1 MKNEL
6 FVGTLQHEPVR
17 IDNPTFVDGM
27 DKWAIGGTDYGYIV
41 DNIYFF
47 GKETEV
53 ATTTSISQ
61 TDRISKVG
69 QYKVS
74 FELFFQEE
82 ALGGYLDVVL
92 GNTVYTA
99 RREKF
104 HSVILNVTDVTN
116 TGLFFY
122 AKESFKGGIT
132 NIKIESADI
141 IYSKLDLGNDTT
153 IPINFNIA
161 DIKDF
166 SKKNA
171 SYSKTV
177 TLPGTATNNKFF
189 KHIYNVNTNGAYIM
203 NKPVPCYLLQDT
215 QEVFVGSFE
224 LMNVTILKDNSY
236 EYEVNIYSTFISL
249 FTKMGNKLIVNNPNR
264 ADDIPLSEFNHIK
277 DYNTV
282 NNKLIA
288 NVTEY
293 AKGGVYH
300 TPGLNTGYDETSFD
314 YVFIDKAGRYL
325 DKQQPIS
332 AQQFSVSE
340 MTATIPVKIVLDK
353 IFEKA
358 GYKYESVFLN
368 SDNFKR
374 LIMPYPDY
382 DMVYSKSTLEKYKVT
397 ADILYNES
405 LVRFP
410 YINSI
415 NYKFKTYQYTDI
427 SEIVDS
433 IVSNGGEFEAK
444 IGGTYKYNVSG
455 SFQIKYKTDTVPS
468 PVPDYQDVWMSMP
481 NTNLAFIFAGTVKLY
496 HRRNGTV
503 INQYTIIN
511 YRDEFN
517 TYVDSNLQG
526 QDYVNAV
533 ASLSNPLILSKNG
546 NVWET
551 TKDTFSVNETIEVA
565 MLAGDTLDLTANI
578 YGEPSTLVPSQVL
591 YRNILSRDETL
602 YVDTRVQYTII
613 SELNNNITVNLQP
626 IKSEGAYIYGKDI
639 PHQNFKQADFVASLI
654 KMFNLYVEPKNADT
668 LIIEPRDDYYSNFG
682 EYKDWTAKAIISK
695 EMKIE
700 RPSDLPEKL
709 LNIKYD
715 SDIDWFNIEY
725 TAGTYREYG
734 EYFKVG
740 EYNIDYSNKTEI
752 KTTFA
757 PTVCGPLQR
766 GHKIVMPKI
775 FDLKEGTIDKTKKHK
790 PRILFRG
797 DKVDYTSTGFLL
809 MKSDLDNSK
818 TSLFYSE
825 LPSYISHFNKPY
837 GKEDWNL
844 NFDAIKYN
852 YEQETWPE
860 GIGETWNNLFNLYY
874 AKMINQITN
883 TDSRL
888 VTMYLDLKPS
898 DIANFSFADTIRIND
913 SVYNVNKIMDYV
925 PTQPTKVELLKIVDV
940 ILIEKDYIV
949 SDIIVVPPVIP
960 TTEYLDLVEAK
971 MQARY
976 YVPAIDTDLID
987 GVAFHPTTGNPRRP
1001 SDVYIDVMDFGFK
1014 QSDDTPL
1021 SILKT
1026 YYKHSITNNTNIINT
1041 QNQNTQ

>member
-6 FVGTLQHEPVR
+6 FVGTLQHEPAK
-17 IDNPTFVDGM
+17 ILNPTFSDGM
-27 DKWAIGGTDYGYIV
+27 SEWIIEGDDYGYIV

-47 GKETEV
+47 GKETSIP
-53 ATTTSISQ
+53 TTISLGQ
-61 TDRISKVG
+61 TNKITEIG
-69 QYKVS
+69 QYKLS
-74 FELFFQEE
+74 FEMFFQEE
-82 ALGGYLDVVL
+82 ALGGYLDVML
-92 GNTVYTA
+92 GNKVYTA
-99 RREKF
+99 RDEKF
-104 HSVILNVTDVTN
+104 HSVVLNVTDITYPH
-116 TGLFFY
+116 LFFY
-122 AKESFKGGIT
+122 PKDGFKGGIT
-132 NIKIESADI
+132 NVKIESADI
-141 IYSKLDLGNDTT
+141 TYNKLDLINDTT
-153 IPINFNIA
+153 IPIQFNIA

-171 SYSKTV
+171 SFSKTI

-189 KHIYNVNTNGAYIM
+189 KHIYNVNTNGAYVM

-224 LMNVTILKDNSY
+224 LMNVSVLKNNIY

-277 DYNTV
+277 DYDTV

-325 DKQQPIS
+325 DKQQPIN

-340 MTATIPVKIVLDK
+340 MTATIPAKVVLDK
-353 IFEKA
+353 IFQKA
-358 GYKYESVFLN
+358 GFKYESEFLN
-368 SDNFKR
+368 SHNFKR
-374 LIMPYPDY
+374 LIMPYPNY
-382 DMVYSKSTLEKYKVT
+382 DMLYTKNTLEKYKVVAKNNTT
-397 ADILYNES
+397 ANNYSRFINHTFAHPAMPPEYKDQTFADVSQITSTYNIGT
-405 LVRFP
+405 F
-410 YINSI
+410 
-415 NYKFKTYQYTDI
+415 T
-427 SEIVDS
+427 
-433 IVSNGGEFEAK
+433 AK
-444 IGGTYKYNVSG
+444 IGGRYKTTINKNLEISIEQFLPSPGVETWLSYSVDNGTLFYVKAHLKMAHYKVNGGAAWYTIDTYEEGFNAYAGSQG
-455 SFQIKYKTDTVPS
+455 SFDDLTNPLTLYDGKRTLHTFNSKELLIDLAGGDSIKMYLEMQILNA
-468 PVPDYQDVWMSMP
+468 MP
-481 NTNLAFIFAGTVKLY
+481 TFIFRK
-496 HRRNGTV
+496 
-503 INQYTIIN
+503 
-511 YRDEFN
+511 
-517 TYVDSNLQG
+517 
-526 QDYVNAV
+526 
-533 ASLSNPLILSKNG
+533 NPLADG
-546 NVWET
+546 YVET
-551 TKDTFSVNETIEVA
+551 GFYFKATTIGEETFTYE
-565 MLAGDTLDLTANI
+565 
-578 YGEPSTLVPSQVL
+578 
-591 YRNILSRDETL
+591 
-602 YVDTRVQYTII
+602 
-613 SELNNNITVNLQP
+613 LQP
-626 IKSEGAYIYGKDI
+626 IKSEGAYVYGRDI
-639 PHQNFKQADFVASLI
+639 PHQNFKQADFVSSLI
-654 KMFNLYVEPKNADT
+654 KMFNLYIEPKNSDT
-668 LIIEPRDDYYSNFG
+668 LIIEPRDNYYLRFG
-682 EYKDWTAKAIISK
+682 EYKDWTDKAVIDN

-700 RPSDLPEKL
+700 RPSNLPEKL

-715 SDIDWFNIEY
+715 SDIDWFNIAY
-725 TAGTYREYG
+725 LAGTYREYG

-752 KTTFA
+752 KNSFA
-757 PTVCGPLQR
+757 ATVCGPLQR

-775 FDLKEGTIDKTKKHK
+775 FDLKEDGTIDKTKNHK

-797 DKVDYTSTGFLL
+797 DKIDYNYTGFLL
-809 MKSDLDNSK
+809 MKSDLDNNK

-874 AKMINQITN
+874 AKMINQITD

-940 ILIEKDYIV
+940 ILNEKDYIV

>member
-6 FVGTLQHEPVR
+6 FVGTLQHEPAK
-17 IDNPTFVDGM
+17 ILNPTFSDGM
-27 DKWAIGGTDYGYIV
+27 SGWTIEGDDYGYIV

-47 GKETEV
+47 GKETSIP
-53 ATTTSISQ
+53 TTISLGQ
-61 TDRISKVG
+61 TDKITEIG
-69 QYKVS
+69 QYKLS
-74 FELFFQEE
+74 FEMFFQEE
-82 ALGGYLDVVL
+82 ALGGYLDVML
-92 GNTVYTA
+92 GNKVYTA
-99 RREKF
+99 RYEKF
-104 HSVILNVTDVTN
+104 HSVVLNVTDITYPH
-116 TGLFFY
+116 LFFY
-122 AKESFKGGIT
+122 PKDGFKGGIT
-132 NIKIESADI
+132 NVKIESADI
-141 IYSKLDLGNDTT
+141 IYSKIDLIDDTT
-153 IPINFNIA
+153 IPIQFNIA

-171 SYSKTV
+171 SFSKTI

-189 KHIYNVNTNGAYIM
+189 KHIYNVNTNGAYVM

-224 LMNVTILKDNSY
+224 LMNVSVLKNNIY

-277 DYNTV
+277 DYGTV

-293 AKGGVYH
+293 VKDGVYH

-325 DKQQPIS
+325 DKQQPIN

-340 MTATIPVKIVLDK
+340 MTATIPVKVVLDK

-358 GYKYESVFLN
+358 GYKYESEFLN
-368 SDNFKR
+368 SHNFKR

-382 DMVYSKSTLEKYKVT
+382 DMVYSKSTLEKYKVN
-397 ADILYNES
+397 A
-405 LVRFP
+405 
-410 YINSI
+410 IN
-415 NYKFKTYQYTDI
+415 DI
-427 SEIVDS
+427 STNAHNIHIPYTGIGAVTDNYHTQ
-433 IVSNGGEFEAK
+433 IYNKATQNVSSYLNGDFTVK
-444 IGGTYKYNVSG
+444 IGGNYKININKQLNVQFNGGYVGTLDPSQDYWFSTVNPYGSSIFPVYNLKLAVFRNGVLISSDLVKG
-455 SFQIKYKTDTVPS
+455 FNNQYSAYL
-468 PVPDYQDVWMSMP
+468 PDYNAYQTALSNGLPLIFEIESSIIKSQFINENVTVTIEKSLLEGDV
-481 NTNLAFIFAGTVKLY
+481 VYLY
-496 HRRNGTV
+496 EEV
-503 INQYTIIN
+503 FIIN
-511 YRDEFN
+511 PIPEFEIVSSQGQPFAVN
-517 TYVDSNLQG
+517 IDFITESNLS
-526 QDYVNAV
+526 D
-533 ASLSNPLILSKNG
+533 SLS
-546 NVWET
+546 VE
-551 TKDTFSVNETIEVA
+551 
-565 MLAGDTLDLTANI
+565 
-578 YGEPSTLVPSQVL
+578 
-591 YRNILSRDETL
+591 
-602 YVDTRVQYTII
+602 
-613 SELNNNITVNLQP
+613 LQP
-626 IKSEGAYIYGKDI
+626 IKTEGAYIYGKDI
-639 PHQNFKQADFVASLI
+639 PHQNFKQADFVSSLI
-654 KMFNLYVEPKNADT
+654 KMFNLYIEPKNSDT
-668 LIIEPRDDYYSNFG
+668 LIIEPRDNYYLRFG
-682 EYKDWTAKAIISK
+682 EYKDWTDKAVIDN

-700 RPSDLPEKL
+700 RPSNLPEKL

-715 SDIDWFNIEY
+715 SDIDWFNIAY
-725 TAGTYREYG
+725 LAGTYREYG

-740 EYNIDYSNKTEI
+740 DYNIDYSNKTEI
-752 KTTFA
+752 KNSFA
-757 PTVCGPLQR
+757 ATVCGPLQS

-775 FDLKEGTIDKTKKHK
+775 FDLKEDGTIDKTKKHK

-797 DKVDYTSTGFLL
+797 DKIDYNYTGFLL
-809 MKSDLDNSK
+809 MKSDLDNNK

-860 GIGETWNNLFNLYY
+860 GIGETWNNLFHLYY
-874 AKMINQITN
+874 AKMINQITD

-940 ILIEKDYIV
+940 ILNEKDYIV

-976 YVPAIDTDLID
+976 YVPAIDIDLID

-1026 YYKHSITNNTNIINT
+1026 YYKPSITNNTNIINT